1 MDPASVFILLIVL
14 VVALGAG
21 VFLYFTTAGIA
32 LREGRRER
40 RRRRP
45 EHLRVDNDDQHIES
59 SPPRTGPQRPAH
71 PADRGG

>member
-1 MDPASVFILLIVL
+1 MDPASAVILLIVL
-14 VVALGAG
+14 VVEIGAG

-45 EHLRVDNDDQHIES
+45 EHLRVDNDDQHVES
-59 SPPRTGPQRPAH
+59 SPARWSSQRPARS
-71 PADRGG
+71 ADRVG

>member
-1 MDPASVFILLIVL
+1 MDPASAFILLIVL

-59 SPPRTGPQRPAH
+59 SPPRTGAQRPAQ
-71 PADRGG
+71 PADPGG